1 MSANQ
6 CVIMLMEV
14 LYCEQPCNECP
25 LSLSLL
31 PSDSEL
37 SVYVSMLQSSPMG
50 ANQDIE
56 LFLNVD
62 NSSKNL
68 M

>member
-1 MSANQ
+1 MSANR

-14 LYCEQPCNECP
+14 LYYEQLCNECP
-25 LSLSLL
+25 PSLSLL